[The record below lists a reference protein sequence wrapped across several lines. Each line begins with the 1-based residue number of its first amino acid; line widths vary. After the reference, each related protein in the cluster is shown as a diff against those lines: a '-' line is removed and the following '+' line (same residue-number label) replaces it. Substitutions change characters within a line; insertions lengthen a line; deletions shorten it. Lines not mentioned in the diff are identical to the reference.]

1 MYQKTFIARDINDIK
16 KIVDNFD
23 LKGFYSNTVES
34 FVQLYT
40 TRIPED
46 DLKEMLSLISSAFP
60 GIKTAGI
67 SLFGAREINN
77 DPSVLLSFMF
87 FHSGHLETFL
97 YDFTEISEEEG
108 SAELNRILRSGTHL
122 KGVALYPAGY
132 SIGIS
137 KIIEDVSEG
146 LSHVPFFGSLAS
158 THMDDFSRN
167 VLPFAFTDDTVKYGL
182 AVVAFYGEDLNIQID
197 ACLGWKPLGKTF
209 TAHVNDNIQ
218 MRVGDTCL
226 EMLDD
231 TPVKDLYKYYLDADI
246 DGYNMM
252 NINEFPIVLERDGIP
267 YVRIPFFC
275 GDNGEFYYYGDIK
288 EGEKVQIGYGNPR
301 ELIRESEL
309 LSIRMQE
316 FVPEA
321 MFSFICVSRFMLLRD
336 RYISEIDNLTRIL
349 PQATYA
355 HGSGEIYKYNGYG
368 GFLAGSIVAV
378 AMREGPITDSMPRT
392 NFQAGQ
398 EPRSNGLV
406 PLSERLVTYLEKTSL
421 DLNDMA
427 IKADQANMAKT
438 EFLSR
443 MSHEIRTP
451 INAIIG
457 MNEMVLRE
465 SSDPQILEY
474 AGNIANSGSM
484 LLNIVNNILDFSKIE
499 AGKMSPIPV
508 DFDLFKLILD
518 LVQIAQHYCEKKN
531 LRFEVIVND
540 DMPYQLHFDEVMLKQ
555 IIANLISNAAKYTD
569 KGTVTFSLDFE
580 KIDDTSEYLTVHIK
594 DTGIGVK
601 PEDQKRMFI
610 DFERFDEQNHRTT
623 QGSGLG
629 LSIVQRLLNMHD
641 SKLEFVSEYGVGSD
655 FYFTIKINVR
665 DWATVASHKANY
677 ESEIIKN
684 NHYHESFKAPG
695 ANVLVVDDVEVNRFV
710 FKSLLKKTELNIT
723 EASGG
728 QEALDL
734 CKKNR
739 YDLIF
744 MDHLMPGLNGIET
757 FHSIRDLDQDWTK
770 TVPVIALTA
779 NAISGARNMYIE
791 EGFIDYLSKPIS
803 PTYLESKL
811 IQYLPKDKVQIV
823 EKDDS
828 ATTSVK
834 DVLHMNSASTNL
846 DDLGSLPNIAGVDI
860 IAGIKYCGDFIT
872 YQKALIGFVENIPKQ
887 LDKFNQYKSL
897 EDLDGYILLVHS
909 IKSTSRVIGANQL
922 SRLAEVLEKA
932 GKSSNFDLIEENM
945 PVFVS
950 GLSAIYEKLAPALKL
965 FHEKETSVQ
974 SVSSGSSLTSPVSDQ
989 SNTGASVSD
998 NNKAKE
1004 SIDIITIKSGGE
1016 SKDMSNDPIGR
1027 VGEIRKLN
1035 AEEMSK
1041 AFVVLKQKADEFDF
1055 DSCEKLVDFLTAQS
1069 VSNKMKTTL
1078 TEVKNALEDL
1088 DWDKVQSLIA
1098 DF

>member
-1 MYQKTFIARDINDIK
+1 MYQKTFIARDIADVR
-16 KIVDNFD
+16 KIVENTD
-23 LKGFYSNTVES
+23 LKGFFSNTVAS
-34 FVQLYT
+34 FVQIYT

-46 DLKEMLSLISSAFP
+46 DLKDMLSLIISAFP

-67 SLFGAREINN
+67 SLFGASKINEEAA
-77 DPSVLLSFMF
+77 VILSFMF
-87 FHSGHLETFL
+87 FHSSHIETFL
-97 YDFTEISEEEG
+97 FDFTEISEETG
-108 SAELNRILRSGTHL
+108 SLELNRILRSGTDL

-137 KIIEDVSEG
+137 RIIEDVSAG

-158 THMDDFSRN
+158 THTDDFLKTG
-167 VLPFAFTDDTVKYGL
+167 LPYAFTDDTVKYGL
-182 AVVAFYGEDLNIQID
+182 AAVAFYGEELNIQID
-197 ACLGWKPLGKTF
+197 ACLGWKPLGKAF
-209 TAHVNDNIQ
+209 SAHVNENIQ

-226 EMLDD
+226 ETLDE
-231 TPVKDLYKYYLDADI
+231 TPVKDIYKYYLDADI

-309 LSIRMQE
+309 LSLRIQD

-336 RYISEIDNLTRIL
+336 RYFAEIDNLTRIL

-355 HGSGEIYKYNGYG
+355 HGAGEIYKYNGFG
-368 GFLAGSIVAV
+368 GFLSGSIVSV
-378 AMREGPITDSMPRT
+378 AMREGPITPSMPRT
-392 NFQAGQ
+392 DFKAGQ
-398 EPRSNGLV
+398 EVILNSVV
-406 PLSERLVTYLEKTSL
+406 PLSERLVNYLEKTSL

-427 IKADQANMAKT
+427 IKADQANKAKT
-438 EFLSR
+438 QFLSR

-465 SSDPQILEY
+465 STDPHILEY
-474 AGNIANSGSM
+474 ANSIANSGDM

-531 LRFEVIVND
+531 LKFDVIVND
-540 DMPYQLHFDEVMLKQ
+540 DMPYLLHFDVVMLKQ
-555 IIANLISNAAKYTD
+555 IISNLISNAAKYTD
-569 KGTVTFSLDFE
+569 KGTVTFSLDYE
-580 KIDDTSEYLTVHIK
+580 KIDDDFEYLTVHIK

-601 PEDQKRMFI
+601 PEDQKKLFS
-610 DFERFDEQNHRTT
+610 DFERFDEKNHRTT

-629 LSIVQRLLNMHD
+629 LSIVQRLLNMND

-665 DWATVASHKANY
+665 DWATVSSHKSEY

-684 NHYHESFKAPG
+684 NHYHESFKAPE
-695 ANVLVVDDVEVNRFV
+695 ANVLVVDDVDVNRFV
-710 FKSLLKKTELNIT
+710 FRSLLKNTELKIT
-723 EASGG
+723 EAASG

-734 CKKNR
+734 CRQHR

-744 MDHLMPGLNGIET
+744 MDHLMPDMDGIVT
-757 FHSIRDLDQDWTK
+757 FHALREMDQEWTH

-779 NAISGARNMYIE
+779 NAISGARQMYLD

-811 IQYLPKDKVQIV
+811 IQYLPEDKVRIIEKERDEKATVNNLLQKKNMSLGLDELSVMPQIS
-823 EKDDS
+823 E
-828 ATTSVK
+828 
-834 DVLHMNSASTNL
+834 
-846 DDLGSLPNIAGVDI
+846 VDI
-860 IAGIKYCGDFIT
+860 ISGLKYCGDLAT
-872 YQKALIGFVENIPKQ
+872 YYKALSGFVEKIPDC
-887 LDKFNQYKSL
+887 LDRFKLYQ
-897 EDLDGYILLVHS
+897 DLRDVEEFTILVHS
-909 IKSTSRVIGANQL
+909 IKSTSRIIGANQL
-922 SRLAEVLEKA
+922 SRLAELLENA
-932 GKSSNFDLIEENM
+932 GKSKDEDLISENT
-945 PVFVS
+945 PLFIS
-950 GLSAIYEKLAPALKL
+950 GLSAIYEKLISALQAFREGYQVTK
-965 FHEKETSVQ
+965 
-974 SVSSGSSLTSPVSDQ
+974 
-989 SNTGASVSD
+989 
-998 NNKAKE
+998 KE
-1004 SIDIITIKSGGE
+1004 SDTSQSDVSGIEENNPNVDVDTIQPKGE
-1016 SKDMSNDPIGR
+1016 SKDMSTDPIGHI
-1027 VGEIRKLN
+1027 GEIRKLN
-1035 AEEMSK
+1035 SEEMSK
-1041 AFVVLKQKADEFDF
+1041 VFAILKQKADEFDF

-1078 TEVKNALEDL
+1078 TEVKNALEDI

>member
-1 MYQKTFIARDINDIK
+1 MYQKTFIARDINDVR
-16 KIVDNFD
+16 KIVENSD
-23 LKGFYSNTVES
+23 LKGFFSNTGDS
-34 FVQLYT
+34 YVQIYT
-40 TRIPED
+40 TRIREN
-46 DLKEMLSLISSAFP
+46 DLKDILSLIHSSLP

-67 SLFGAREINN
+67 SLFGATEINN
-77 DPSVLLSFMF
+77 DPIIILSFMF
-87 FHSGHLETFL
+87 FHSTHLETFL
-97 YDFTEISEEEG
+97 FDFTEMSEEEG
-108 SAELNRILRSGTHL
+108 SAELNRLLRSSKDL

-158 THMDDFSRN
+158 IHVDDFMKTE
-167 VLPFAFTDDTVKYGL
+167 LPYSFTDDTVKYGL
-182 AVVAFYGEDLNIQID
+182 AVVAFYGEELNILID
-197 ACLGWKPLGKTF
+197 ACLGWKPLGKAF
-209 TAHVNDNIQ
+209 VAHVNENIQ

-231 TPVKDLYKYYLDADI
+231 TPVQDIYKYYLDAEI
-246 DGYNMM
+246 EGYNMI
-252 NINEFPIVLERDGIP
+252 NINEFPLLLEREGIP
-267 YVRIPFFC
+267 IVRIPFYA

-301 ELIRESEL
+301 ELILESEK
-309 LSIRMQE
+309 LSLRMQD

-321 MFSFICVSRFMLLRD
+321 MSSFICVSRFMLLRE
-336 RYISEIDNLTRIL
+336 RFVSEIDNLTRIL

-355 HGSGEIYKYNGYG
+355 HGAGEIYKYNGFG
-368 GFLAGSIVAV
+368 GLLSGSIVIV

-392 NFQAGQ
+392 DFVLGT
-398 EPRSNGLV
+398 EVRTNGLV

-427 IKADQANMAKT
+427 IKADQANKAKS

-465 SSDPQILEY
+465 ATDPQILEY
-474 AGNIANSGSM
+474 AGGIANSGDM

-499 AGKMSPIPV
+499 AGKMTPIPV

-531 LRFEVIVND
+531 LKFDVIVD
-540 DMPYQLHFDEVMLKQ
+540 DNMPYLLHFDEVMLKQ
-555 IIANLISNAAKYTD
+555 IISNLISNAAKYTD
-569 KGTVTFSLDFE
+569 KGSVTFSLDYE
-580 KIDDTSEYLTVHIK
+580 KIDEESEYLTVHIK

-655 FYFTIKINVR
+655 FFFTVRINVR
-665 DWATVASHKANY
+665 DWTSVATHKADY
-677 ESEIIKN
+677 EGEIIKN
-684 NHYHESFKAPG
+684 AHYHESFKAPH

-710 FKSLLKKTELNIT
+710 FRSLLKKTELQIT

-734 CKKNR
+734 CRKNR

-744 MDHLMPGLNGIET
+744 MDHLMPDMDGIKT
-757 FHSIRDLDQDWTK
+757 FHAIRELEQDWTK
-770 TVPVIALTA
+770 DVPIIALTA

-811 IQYLPKDKVQIV
+811 IQYLPEEKVQIV
-823 EKDDS
+823 EKEESDS
-828 ATTSVK
+828 TSVK
-834 DVLHMNSASTNL
+834 DVLHINSASTSL
-846 DDLGSLPNIAGVDI
+846 DDLGVMPQISEVDI
-860 IAGIKYCGDFIT
+860 ITGIKYCGDFLT
-872 YQKALIGFVENIPKQ
+872 YQKALAGFVENIPDQ
-887 LDKFNQYKSL
+887 LDKFNLYRDL
-897 EDLDGYILLVHS
+897 EDLDGYTLLVHS
-909 IKSTSRVIGANQL
+909 IKSTSRVVGAAQI
-922 SRLAEVLEKA
+922 SRLAEILEKA
-932 GKSSNFDLIEENM
+932 AKSKNFELIQDNM
-945 PVFVS
+945 PIFIS

-965 FHEKETSVQ
+965 YREKF
-974 SVSSGSSLTSPVSDQ
+974 SSGQLDQQSSVTKEIVSD
-989 SNTGASVSD
+989 S
-998 NNKAKE
+998 K
-1004 SIDIITIKSGGE
+1004 DIRGTVDVKTMKSGGE
-1016 SKDMSNDPIGR
+1016 SKHMSNDPIGQI
-1027 VGEIRKLN
+1027 GEIRKLN

-1041 AFVVLKQKADEFDF
+1041 AFAVLKEKADEFDF

-1069 VSNKMKTTL
+1069 VSNEMKTTL
-1078 TEVKNALEDL
+1078 TEVKTALENI
-1088 DWDKVQSLIA
+1088 DWDKVQNLIA
-1098 DF
+1098 SF

>member
-1 MYQKTFIARDINDIK
+1 MYQKTFIARDIHEVK
-16 KIVDNFD
+16 KIVENSD
-23 LKGFYSNTVES
+23 LKGFFSNTGDAY
-34 FVQLYT
+34 VQIYT
-40 TRIPED
+40 TRIPEE
-46 DLKEMLSLISSAFP
+46 DLKDILDLVHTSLP

-67 SLFGAREINN
+67 SLFGAPEINN
-77 DPSVLLSFMF
+77 EAIIILSFMF
-87 FHSGHLETFL
+87 FHSTHIETFL
-97 YDFTEISEEEG
+97 FDFTDMSEEEG
-108 SAELNRILRSGTHL
+108 SAQLNRFLRSAKDL

-146 LSHVPFFGSLAS
+146 LSHIPFFGSLAS
-158 THMDDFSRN
+158 VHIDDFKATH
-167 VLPFAFTDDTVKYGL
+167 LPYAFTDDTVKYGL
-182 AVVAFYGEDLNIQID
+182 AVVAFYGENLNILID
-197 ACLGWKPLGKTF
+197 ACLGWKPLGKAF
-209 TAHVNDNIQ
+209 TAHVNDSIQ

-226 EMLDD
+226 EMLDE
-231 TPVKDLYKYYLDADI
+231 TPVQDIYKYYLDAEI
-246 DGYNMM
+246 EGYNMI
-252 NINEFPIVLERDGIP
+252 NINEFPLLLERDGIP
-267 YVRIPFFC
+267 IVRIPFFA

-288 EGEKVQIGYGNPR
+288 EGEKAQIGYGNPR
-301 ELIRESEL
+301 ELILESEK
-309 LSIRMQE
+309 LSLRMQD

-321 MFSFICVSRFMLLRD
+321 MSSFICVSRFMLLRD
-336 RYISEIDNLTRIL
+336 RFVSEIDNLTRIL

-355 HGSGEIYKYNGYG
+355 HGAGEIYKYNGFG
-368 GFLAGSIVAV
+368 GLLSGSIVTV

-392 NFQAGQ
+392 DFVLGA
-398 EPRSNGLV
+398 EPKNNGLV

-427 IKADQANMAKT
+427 LRAEQANKAKS

-465 SSDPQILEY
+465 STDPQILEY
-474 AGNIANSGSM
+474 AGGIANSGDM

-499 AGKMSPIPV
+499 AGKMTPIPV
-508 DFDLFKLILD
+508 DFDLFKLIMD

-531 LRFEVIVND
+531 LKFDVIVD
-540 DMPYQLHFDEVMLKQ
+540 DNMPYLLNFDEVMLKQ
-555 IIANLISNAAKYTD
+555 IISNLISNAAKYTD
-569 KGTVTFSLDFE
+569 KGTVTFSLDYE
-580 KIDDTSEYLTVHIK
+580 KIDEESEYLTVHIK

-655 FYFTIKINVR
+655 FYFTIRINVR
-665 DWATVASHKANY
+665 DWATVASHKADY
-677 ESEIIKN
+677 EGEIIKN
-684 NHYHESFKAPG
+684 AHYHESFKAPN
-695 ANVLVVDDVEVNRFV
+695 AHVLVVDDVDVNRFV
-710 FKSLLKKTELNIT
+710 FKSLLKKTELQIS

-734 CKKNR
+734 CRKNR

-744 MDHLMPGLNGIET
+744 MDHLMPDMDGIQT
-757 FHSIRDLDQDWTK
+757 FHAIRAIDQDWVK
-770 TVPVIALTA
+770 DVPVIALTA

-811 IQYLPKDKVQIV
+811 IQYLPENIVQIV
-823 EKDDS
+823 EKEES
-828 ATTSVK
+828 EKTTVK
-834 DVLHMNSASTNL
+834 DALHINSASSNL
-846 DDLGSLPNIAGVDI
+846 DDLGVMPQISEVDI
-860 IAGIKYCGDFIT
+860 MTGLKYCGDFLT
-872 YQKALIGFVENIPKQ
+872 YQKALAGFVENIPKQ
-887 LDKFNQYKSL
+887 LDKFNEYKEL
-897 EDLDGYILLVHS
+897 DDADGYTLLVHS
-909 IKSTSRVIGANQL
+909 IKSTSRVIGASQI

-932 GKSSNFDLIEENM
+932 SKSRNFELIQDNM
-945 PVFVS
+945 PIFIS

-965 FHEKETSVQ
+965 FRERYPSGNPETTTPSAGTIV
-974 SVSSGSSLTSPVSDQ
+974 SDVKASSGSIEV
-989 SNTGASVSD
+989 
-998 NNKAKE
+998 K
-1004 SIDIITIKSGGE
+1004 TIKSGGE

-1027 VGEIRKLN
+1027 IGEIRKLN

-1041 AFVVLKQKADEFDF
+1041 AFGVLKEKADEFDF

-1069 VSNKMKTTL
+1069 VSNEMKATL
-1078 TEVKNALEDL
+1078 MEVKSALEDI
-1088 DWDKVQSLIA
+1088 DWDRVQSLIA
-1098 DF
+1098 GF